1 MLLQQMMCSQLKASG
16 HVKKMISIKDYEHL
30 AANQGDDGGDKEQQT
45 EDSHMTY
52 PRYQHG

>member
-52 PRYQHG
+52 PHYQHG